1 TMTAVVRRQG
11 DGAAGPVF
19 AGRRPAGSYSGEPG
33 PGGSGPG
40 AGCPDGWCAA
50 AFCSGGVRPGQGSFG
65 TPHGAGAG
73 AEGSAARGPVLDRL
87 DPWRPGRFEAGANE
101 VRSDGLTAGAR
112 QRGGRRLPVVGSRGR
127 GGIGLSGSRVAS
139 IDGQRARG
147 WLAAALFVALL
158 ALPGPAR
165 AQIGFG
171 PFLGPSFPVADL
183 ADAVSTGYHGGLAL
197 DVGIPFA
204 PIGARADLTFQY
216 MPGKDG
222 ADDFFQLFATAS
234 ARLRFVPAAVFS
246 LHLLGGAGL
255 YGSSFDRAL
264 ADGG

>member
-1 TMTAVVRRQG
+1 M
-11 DGAAGPVF
+11 
-19 AGRRPAGSYSGEPG
+19 
-33 PGGSGPG
+33 
-40 AGCPDGWCAA
+40 
-50 AFCSGGVRPGQGSFG
+50 
-65 TPHGAGAG
+65 
-73 AEGSAARGPVLDRL
+73 
-87 DPWRPGRFEAGANE
+87 
-101 VRSDGLTAGAR
+101 RSDGLTAGAR

-255 YGSSFDRAL
+255 YGSSFDRDL
-264 ADGG
+264 EDGEYTVDFGVNGGLGARIGIFGIRPFIEARYHYVFSDPGRAFIPISIGFVF